1 MTLRFQPSKEKKFR
15 IQPSKAQKINITSN
29 GTRQLGGTNRFK
41 II

>member
-1 MTLRFQPSKEKKFR
+1 MTLPFQPSKEKKFR